1 MDKRSLFYPL
11 EQEGLTT
18 LRIQYDWKTGNVY
31 LAASKDWDDD
41 LDWSRYNKDFYV
53 ESIKT
58 HSAKYLNEQEVKD
71 MFEKYGLTDYL
82 EEVLELI
89 REGRHFGILGY
100 YNKALDIRYM
110 GNMHS
115 RKCGINNGR
124 HATMGGGIRR
134 HEKSEDELDV
144 IIDGLNL
151 GRAMSFKNIAGE
163 LPMGG
168 IKSTVM
174 MDPLDL
180 DNFQQIGFLAF
191 ALDSMRCETGPDMGF
206 PIKMTDVMIDN
217 EYSYQYTCGP
227 QGPLGSS
234 GPPTA
239 YGVYIALE
247 EAIKF
252 LGHDNMDGWSF
263 ACQGLGEVGWAMVK
277 EICTK
282 VKNPHLIVADVK
294 QDVVDRCVKEWS
306 AQGIDIKA
314 GKIED
319 ILFEDVDVVVPCA
332 IGGIFT
338 EENIEQL
345 RCKIIWGSA
354 NNQIK
359 ASSQEEE
366 IRLAQKIADRGI
378 LFQTDWWHNTAGV
391 MFAWEEVCYQKQA
404 DINHVYKVISD
415 VLPRLTRDNLKESK
429 ELGLTPTANAYRR
442 VEEILYGD
450 APAPER
456 TAWLK

>member
-1 MDKRSLFYPL
+1 
-11 EQEGLTT
+11 
-18 LRIQYDWKTGNVY
+18 
-31 LAASKDWDDD
+31 
-41 LDWSRYNKDFYV
+41 
-53 ESIKT
+53 
-58 HSAKYLNEQEVKD
+58 
-71 MFEKYGLTDYL
+71 
-82 EEVLELI
+82 
-89 REGRHFGILGY
+89 
-100 YNKALDIRYM
+100 
-110 GNMHS
+110 
-115 RKCGINNGR
+115 
-124 HATMGGGIRR
+124 MGGGIRR

-252 LGHDNMDGWSF
+252 LGHNNMDGWSF

-294 QDVVDRCVKEWS
+294 QDVVDRCVNEWS

-314 GKIED
+314 GRIEE

-429 ELGLTPTANAYRR
+429 ELSLTPTANAYRR